1 MIFRKNLIKFTKE
14 INYKKQFVYLASS
27 SQSYKYPVLF
37 ISTATCDLL
46 KEKENDENFFLYD
59 PFRVNEKENG
69 HKIQSYN
76 TQNKNYQKQRVE
88 MREMN
93 AESEMP

>member
-1 MIFRKNLIKFTKE
+1 MWSYIW
-14 INYKKQFVYLASS
+14 LALLRIE
-27 SQSYKYPVLF
+27 YKYPVLF
-37 ISTATCDLL
+37 ISAATCDLL

-76 TQNKNYQKQRVE
+76 T
-88 MREMN
+88 
-93 AESEMP
+93 

>member
-1 MIFRKNLIKFTKE
+1 MTLWIVMSWVHWLKKYMISGLKKVFIKKFSVIKTQN
-14 INYKKQFVYLASS
+14 IWN
-27 SQSYKYPVLF
+27 KYPDLF
-37 ISTATCDLL
+37 ISAATCDLL

-76 TQNKNYQKQRVE
+76 TSTKNY
-88 MREMN
+88 
-93 AESEMP
+93 

>member
-1 MIFRKNLIKFTKE
+1 MSNVKPTQHSVIKTQN
-14 INYKKQFVYLASS
+14 IWN
-27 SQSYKYPVLF
+27 KYPDLF
-37 ISTATCDLL
+37 ISAATCDLL

-76 TQNKNYQKQRVE
+76 TSTKNY
-88 MREMN
+88 
-93 AESEMP
+93 

>member
-1 MIFRKNLIKFTKE
+1 MVLYLRKIWWKTQCKYIIKK
-14 INYKKQFVYLASS
+14 ICSYIWLALLRIE
-27 SQSYKYPVLF
+27 YKYPVLF
-37 ISTATCDLL
+37 ISAATCDLL

-76 TQNKNYQKQRVE
+76 T
-88 MREMN
+88 
-93 AESEMP
+93 